1 MVNVMSESTLSV
13 VVMTVSIHD
22 RHADSRNREAS
33 SGHMWFSEG
42 TVETIVFRNPR
53 TSYNTADV
61 LMTGLSWKQN

>member
-1 MVNVMSESTLSV
+1 M

-22 RHADSRNREAS
+22 RHADSRNQEAS
-33 SGHMWFSEG
+33 SGHVWFPEG
-42 TVETIVFRNPR
+42 TVETTVFRNSR